1 MKPKN
6 YDAPDLD
13 TKTGLPRKA
22 LVAVGYKAFF
32 VLLMVLQ
39 ILVTGLVSHVQKRL
53 ARIEDAQSKA
63 DINIARIMERMNMSP
78 LASTGKESDV
88 SQ

>member
-1 MKPKN
+1 MKPTR

-53 ARIEDAQSKA
+53 SRIEDAQAKA
-63 DINIARIMERMNMSP
+63 DINIARIMERLSMSP
-78 LASTGKESDV
+78 LAATGKESDTV
-88 SQ
+88 Q